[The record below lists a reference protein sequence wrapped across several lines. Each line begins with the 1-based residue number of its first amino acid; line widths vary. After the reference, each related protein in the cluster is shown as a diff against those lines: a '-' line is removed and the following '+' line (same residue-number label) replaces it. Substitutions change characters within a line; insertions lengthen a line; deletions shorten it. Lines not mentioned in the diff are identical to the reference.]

1 MSDFW
6 GYHAR
11 ANARSCNKLLVT
23 NPNHIRKFVT
33 ELVKRIDMV
42 AYGDPRI
49 VLFGEDNKAGYTL
62 DQLIETS
69 NIMAHFCND
78 TGDAYFDCFSCKPFE
93 MKVFLDTIEEFFQPE
108 KMSHDFTTRQA

>member
-1 MSDFW
+1 MSQFW

-11 ANARSCNKLLVT
+11 ANARACDRGSVMSAEN
-23 NPNHIRKFVT
+23 IERFVK

-42 AYGDPRI
+42 AYGEPRI
-49 VLFGEDNKAGYTL
+49 VMFGEGNKAGYTL

-93 MKVFLDTIEEFFQPE
+93 METFLNTIEEFFQPE
-108 KMSHDFTTRQA
+108 AMSHDFTTRQA